1 MAHENKPLVGV
12 IMGSKSDLPIMEEAL
27 QMLDTFEVPY
37 EVMIASAH
45 RTPEKVQDYAETA
58 VDRGLLIIIAAAG
71 GAAALPGVLA
81 AFTTLPIIG
90 VPIKTDSLG
99 GVDSLYS
106 MVQMPPGIPV
116 AVMAI
121 NGARNAALFAI
132 EVLATTNDSYRDKLV
147 SHRVTLLAKVE
158 ADNQQLQNRRGGQV

>member
-27 QMLDTFEVPY
+27 QTLDTFEVPY

-45 RTPEKVQDYAETA
+45 RTPEKVLEYANTA

-147 SHRVTLLAKVE
+147 SHRDTLFAKVE